1 MTFTNT
7 LWLTTTKIFIILCLF
22 SPGAYSAGAY
32 SAGAYSAGAYS
43 AEAYSTEAYSA
54 KAAPHLP
61 DTAPD
66 HLLEQ
71 INSQKLWEKPAWLN
85 LVHYA
90 YKAEKRYISNVIE
103 PRFFLAEDGKSNPQA
118 ELIAT
123 LSAIYSPETSTPDE
137 HAQCRFIARFTWLK
151 EQFSEQLRQLPE
163 VACPLYTE
171 WRKLMPAHKVSL
183 IFPAYHLNSPS
194 SMFGHTLLRIDP
206 AESENSSHWLSM
218 AVNFGANINNNDNS
232 ILYAF
237 KGLSGGYPGIFIVTP
252 YFNKI
257 KEYNRYENRD
267 IWEYPLN
274 LTPDETRKMVLHL
287 WELKEINFRYYF
299 FDENCSYRLL
309 ELLQVARP
317 GLQLTEQFG
326 LTAIPVDT
334 VRSIDKAGLINGIQ
348 YRPSQSTNVN
358 FLIRKLNSEQQDL
371 VYRLAHNPDLINSEA
386 FKQHSSSTQNIML
399 DTAYRYLRVIQN
411 DEARSTSIAKNSYQ
425 LLQAINNID
434 DFSSTSASYTEFQR
448 PEKGHLSK
456 RLVLSGGE
464 DNEENFVDLKFRM
477 SFHSLEDRISGFLQG
492 AQINIASISVRATE
506 DTLQLQTLDLID
518 IFSLTPRNQFFQP
531 LSWRVSSGLE
541 QQLINGRDHLTGYVT
556 GGAGF
561 SYELWPDSNFYIMA
575 TSRLEANSQFTRVI
589 EPALG
594 ASTGLLNHFSFGTTH
609 LEINSEEFLNREY
622 RHRAKISQNFTLKPN
637 HALKLSILR
646 QHQPDIRFTEA
657 QFSYHYF
664 FQ

>member
-1 MTFTNT
+1 MTPTNT
-7 LWLTTTKIFIILCLF
+7 LWLVATKIFILLCIF
-22 SPGAYSAGAY
+22 SPGAHSARAQ
-32 SAGAYSAGAYS
+32 
-43 AEAYSTEAYSA
+43 
-54 KAAPHLP
+54 PHLP
-61 DTAPD
+61 S
-66 HLLEQ
+66 HLIDQ
-71 INSQKLWEKPAWLN
+71 ANAQKLWENSEWLN
-85 LVHYA
+85 LLHYA
-90 YKAEKRYISNVIE
+90 PKSSNEYTSNVIDA
-103 PRFFLAEDGKSNPQA
+103 RFFIAEDGKENPKT

-123 LSAIYSPETSTPDE
+123 LNALYSRDISNPDH

-151 EQFSEQLRQLPE
+151 EQLPEHLLQLPE
-163 VACPLYTE
+163 VSCPLYTE

-206 AESENSSHWLSM
+206 AESKNSSQWLSM
-218 AVNFGANINNNDNS
+218 AVNFGANINDKDNS

-257 KEYNRYENRD
+257 KEYNRHENRD

-274 LTPDETRKMVLHL
+274 LTPDETRKLVLHL
-287 WELKEINFRYYF
+287 WELKEINFKYYF

-309 ELLQVARP
+309 ELLEVARP
-317 GLQLTEQFG
+317 GLQLTDEFG

-334 VRSIDKAGLINGIQ
+334 VRSIENAALINGIR

-358 FLIRKLNSEQQDL
+358 FLIRELNSEQQDL
-371 VYRLAHNPDLINSEA
+371 TYQLAQTPDLVNSDA
-386 FKQHSSSTQNIML
+386 FKRLDSSTQNIML
-399 DTAYRYLRVIQN
+399 DAAYRYLRVIQN
-411 DEARSTSIAKNSYQ
+411 DSTRSELIAKNSYL
-425 LLQAINNID
+425 LLQTINSTAN
-434 DFSSTSASYTEFQR
+434 FSSASASYKESQR
-448 PEKGHLSK
+448 PEKGHFSK
-456 RLVLSGGE
+456 RIAFSIGE
-464 DNEENFVDLKFRM
+464 DNEEDFAELKFRM
-477 SFHSLEDRISGFLQG
+477 SFHSLEDRISGFLPG
-492 AQINIASISVRATE
+492 AQINIASISLRAFDNTV
-506 DTLQLQTLDLID
+506 QLQTLDLVD

-531 LSWRVSSGLE
+531 LSWRISSGLK

-561 SYELWPDSNFYIMA
+561 SYETWPDGNFYIMA
-575 TSRLEANSQFTRVI
+575 TGRLEANSQFTRII

-594 ASTGLLNHFSFGTTH
+594 ASTGLLNHFSFGTAH
-609 LEINSEEFLNREY
+609 LEINTEEFLNREY
-622 RHRAKISQNFTLKPN
+622 RHRAKISQNFTLKRN

-657 QFSYHYF
+657 QISYHYF

>member
-1 MTFTNT
+1 
-7 LWLTTTKIFIILCLF
+7 
-22 SPGAYSAGAY
+22 
-32 SAGAYSAGAYS
+32 
-43 AEAYSTEAYSA
+43 
-54 KAAPHLP
+54 
-61 DTAPD
+61 
-66 HLLEQ
+66 
-71 INSQKLWEKPAWLN
+71 
-85 LVHYA
+85 
-90 YKAEKRYISNVIE
+90 
-103 PRFFLAEDGKSNPQA
+103 
-118 ELIAT
+118 
-123 LSAIYSPETSTPDE
+123 
-137 HAQCRFIARFTWLK
+137 
-151 EQFSEQLRQLPE
+151 
-163 VACPLYTE
+163 
-171 WRKLMPAHKVSL
+171 
-183 IFPAYHLNSPS
+183 
-194 SMFGHTLLRIDP
+194 MFGHTLLRIDP

-425 LLQAINNID
+425 LL
-434 DFSSTSASYTEFQR
+434 R
-448 PEKGHLSK
+448 
-456 RLVLSGGE
+456 
-464 DNEENFVDLKFRM
+464 
-477 SFHSLEDRISGFLQG
+477 LEDRISGFLQG

-541 QQLINGRDHLTGYVT
+541 Q
-556 GGAGF
+556 F

-657 QFSYHYF
+657 QFAI
-664 FQ
+664 